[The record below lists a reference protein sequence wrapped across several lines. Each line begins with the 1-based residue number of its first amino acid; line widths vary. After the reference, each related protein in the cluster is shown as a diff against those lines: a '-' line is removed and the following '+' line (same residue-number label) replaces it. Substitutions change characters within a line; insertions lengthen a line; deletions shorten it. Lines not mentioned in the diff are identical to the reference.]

1 MNIQAYTD
9 NRSLYDILYT
19 TKLTSEKSLIVDV
32 ASIREMIDKEQVKV
46 LWVEGQ
52 KQLSDVLT
60 KAGASSI
67 KLNDTLKAGKLLM

>member
-1 MNIQAYTD
+1 
-9 NRSLYDILYT
+9 
-19 TKLTSEKSLIVDV
+19 
-32 ASIREMIDKEQVKV
+32 MIDKEQVKV

-60 KAGASSI
+60 KAGASST